1 MNHEQKS
8 KLSPISQEQQSP
20 DTQLT
25 EKEERMPEYT
35 HTSLNPDSQNQK
47 RNAAAFLF
55 LMFLYF
61 FINHDIETNGGKYN
75 EHSE

>member
-1 MNHEQKS
+1 MNPEQKS
-8 KLSPISQEQQSP
+8 TLSPVSQEQQSP
-20 DTQLT
+20 GTQLT

-55 LMFLYF
+55 WFYIF

>member
-8 KLSPISQEQQSP
+8 TLAPISQEQQSP

-35 HTSLNPDSQNQK
+35 HTSLNPDS
-47 RNAAAFLF
+47 
-55 LMFLYF
+55 
-61 FINHDIETNGGKYN
+61 
-75 EHSE
+75 